1 MPPTGELM
9 QAYENYRD
17 FTELMTVPG
26 WSRFVSEH
34 NKTLND
40 LQRSILETMPPGDER
55 DAAIE
60 KYRVLKSAIQ
70 LPEKILDGAKLVID
84 NNTSELQDDNEP

>member
-70 LPEKILDGAKLVID
+70 LEKILEGAKLVID
-84 NNTSELQDDNEP
+84 NNTSELQEEGE